1 MPLIPANQLDDLII
15 LACCAG
21 ALLAATG
28 LLWVAGW
35 WASLRTTETATANLC
50 NPETS
55 ATNPLLHHCRTLQKS
70 SQPPPKPPE
79 TRRIV
84 NCFPQIL

>member
-35 WASLRTTETATANLC
+35 WASLRSTETATANLRD
-50 NPETS
+50 PETS
-55 ATNPLLHHCRTLQKS
+55 ATNPLLHHCQNTSEK
-70 SQPPPKPPE
+70 QPAPAKAA
-79 TRRIV
+79 
-84 NCFPQIL
+84 